1 MRSRAFAHRWP
12 ATHQPTRYSRIA
24 LPPKIATT
32 RKSAR
37 VLACISVAMP
47 PTRVTSNNNQQQR
60 NGGGDGGAVATKQR
74 ARLSA
79 HIVCLVCGTRMD
91 ACILCAHCQQQQQ
104 SASMHF
110 GNARL
115 ARNGIALAVT
125 VQSVESINTL
135 YVCVCVGMRLRAHH
149 CTRND
154 THTDKHTH
162 TTNAE
167 CLH

>member
-12 ATHQPTRYSRIA
+12 ATHQPPRYSRIA

-32 RKSAR
+32 QKSAC
-37 VLACISVAMP
+37 VLACMSVAMP
-47 PTRVTSNNNQQQR
+47 PTRVTSNNNQQQQQR
-60 NGGGDGGAVATKQR
+60 SGGAGGAVATKQR

-79 HIVCLVCGTRMD
+79 HIVCLVYGTRTD

-125 VQSVESINTL
+125 VQSVEYKYTL
-135 YVCVCVGMRLRAHH
+135 RLCVLGRAYEHIIASAQH
-149 CTRND
+149 TQ
-154 THTDKHTH
+154 THSQTH
-162 TTNAE
+162 AE